1 MGKSLARLLIQSKT
15 LEEVSVLEFS
25 MDCDVNRLLV
35 EGVGHSSVV
44 NLKLMIA
51 NKKCRETLT
60 NVSFPRD
67 RVTFVQ

>member
-1 MGKSLARLLIQSKT
+1 MGKSLARLLTQSKT

-35 EGVGHSSVV
+35 EAVGHSSVV

-51 NKKCRETLT
+51 NKKCRED
-60 NVSFPRD
+60 VSFPRD